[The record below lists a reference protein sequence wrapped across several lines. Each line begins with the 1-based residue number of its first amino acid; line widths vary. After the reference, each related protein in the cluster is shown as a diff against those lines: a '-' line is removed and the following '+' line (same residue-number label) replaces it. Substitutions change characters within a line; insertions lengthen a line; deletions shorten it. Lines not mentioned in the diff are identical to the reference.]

1 MVLEVNNYTQKNFK
15 CNESFDIYKGE
26 GDNKE
31 LLKEFSVKTKEKHT
45 QEKQSLRSIYLTF
58 GSDKGLEPGIYT
70 IVFGD
75 GILEESFEVK

>member
-1 MVLEVNNYTQKNFK
+1 M
-15 CNESFDIYKGE
+15 
-26 GDNKE
+26 
-31 LLKEFSVKTKEKHT
+31 KTKEKHT